1 MKKLEY
7 IWLDGFKPEP
17 SLRSKVKVTDE
28 SPPDWSFDGS
38 STQQAEGGDSD
49 CILKPVTTYPG
60 PLHSDSLVMCEVM
73 SPDKSPHP
81 SNTRQHL
88 NKKKGNKNH

>member
-28 SPPDWSFDGS
+28 SPDQIGLLM
-38 STQQAEGGDSD
+38 A
-49 CILKPVTTYPG
+49 
-60 PLHSDSLVMCEVM
+60 H
-73 SPDKSPHP
+73 
-81 SNTRQHL
+81 QH
-88 NKKKGNKNH
+88 NKQMDQVLIVFSGL